1 MLECIGAGVSRGND
15 NSGDFVE
22 VFYSSDIKHEMVMQ
36 LSSDGVAVPMPG
48 SSAVVFGKKRA
59 ASSLTQMKAL
69 ARRFIDLYWRTPSTN
84 LTRLA
89 IMPLVAL
96 VFGLVYL
103 GTDYTSYQGI
113 NAGVGMIFLT
123 SYFTGVVSF
132 NSALPITSE
141 DRPAFYREREA
152 QTYSAFWY
160 FIGSTVVEIPYVF
173 GSMLL
178 YTVIFYWMVGF
189 SGFGLGRPLPQMEVR
204 VKNLSV
210 SADVVV
216 GQHEDGRELPTLTH
230 TIKTAALKLSS
241 SKHVVHKTI
250 VRNFSGVFEPG
261 TITLVLG
268 QPSSGKSSLMKVLSG
283 RFPQE
288 KRVTVEGE
296 ITYNGVQQHELGSR
310 LPQFVSY
317 VDQHDV
323 HFPTLTVKETL
334 EFAHAFTGGELLRRG
349 EELLT
354 KGSVDENLEAL
365 KTVQTL
371 FQHYPDIV
379 IEQLGLQNCQNT
391 IIGNGMLRGVSGG
404 ERKRVT
410 TGEMEF
416 GMKYM
421 TLMDEISTGLDSA
434 TAFDIITTQRSIAKT
449 LGKTVVISLLQPS
462 PEIFELFDNVLIL
475 NAGEVMYH
483 GPRDQALPYFESLG
497 FHYFLLDLGTNQ
509 QTKYQDTLPAGMTKH
524 PRWPA
529 EFGQIFQESRIYH
542 DTLVRLEE
550 PFRQE
555 LKENVKTHM
564 DSMPEFHQSFQENTL
579 TIFKRQMMIM
589 LRNVAFIRGRGFMV
603 ILIGLLYGSTFY
615 QLKVTDAQV
624 VMGVLFQAVLF
635 LGLGQAAQIPTYCDA
650 RPIFYKQRGSN
661 FLRTTAYVLAN
672 SVSQIPW
679 AVAETIVFGSLVYWM
694 CGLKSSVKAFV
705 IFEILLL
712 LTILAFA
719 AWFFFLAAISPN
731 LHIAKP
737 LSMVSVLFF
746 VVFAGFVVPKSE
758 MPGYFIWIYWIDPIA
773 WCLRGI
779 AVNQYRSDEF
789 DVCVYGGVDYC
800 STYQMKMGEYFLSLY
815 DVPSAKSWVWLGMV
829 FLLVTYVVFL
839 VFGVLVLE
847 YKRYESPEHI
857 TLTAEN
863 TEPVATDDYALATTP
878 TSGRKTPAT
887 GNDNVALNVRATT
900 KKFEPVVIA
909 FQDLW
914 YSVPDPHNPKE
925 SLTLLKGISGYAMPG
940 SITALMGSTGAGKTT
955 LMDVIAGRKTG
966 GTIQGKILLNGYEAS
981 DLAIRRC
988 TGYCEQMDIHSDAS
1002 TIREALV
1009 FSAFLR
1015 QDSSVPAS
1023 QKYDSVE
1030 ECLEL
1035 LDLQSVADEIVRGSP
1050 TERMKRLTIGVE
1062 LAADP
1067 KVLFLDEPTSGL
1079 DARSAKLIMDGVRKV
1094 ADTGRTIVCTIHQ
1107 PSTEVFML
1115 FDKLLLLKRG
1125 GQTVYFGDLG
1135 KRAQTMVDYFAIP
1148 GVTPLREGYN
1158 PATWMLECI
1167 GAGVSHMHDNPV
1179 DFVEV
1184 FNSSEMKQE
1193 MDAHL
1198 ASEGVTVPVPG
1209 STELVFAKKRAANS
1223 WTQMTALVERF
1234 MNLYWRTPSYNLT
1247 RFAIAPL
1254 LGLLFGLIYVSV
1266 SYTSYQGVNAGVG
1279 MVFMTTLFNGVV
1291 AFNSV
1296 LPITSQD
1303 REAFYRERAAQTYN
1317 SLWYFVGSTVAEVP
1331 YVFGSMLLYTV
1342 IFYWLVGF
1350 SGFWTAVLYWINT
1363 SFLVLLQTYLGQLLV
1378 YALPSVEVAALL
1390 GVMLNSILF
1399 LFMGFNPPA
1408 NAIPSGYK
1416 WLYTITPQRYSL
1428 AILAALVFSK
1438 CDDLPTYDTATQQ
1451 YVNVGGDLGCQP
1463 MTNPPVSIDH
1473 ITIKEYV
1480 ESVFEYKHDEIWR
1493 NFGIV
1498 LAFIVGIR
1506 LLSLLSLRFINH
1518 QKR

>member
-1 MLECIGAGVSRGND
+1 D
-15 NSGDFVE
+15 
-22 VFYSSDIKHEMVMQ
+22 
-36 LSSDGVAVPMPG
+36 
-48 SSAVVFGKKRA
+48 
-59 ASSLTQMKAL
+59 T
-69 ARRFIDLYWRTPSTN
+69 
-84 LTRLA
+84 
-89 IMPLVAL
+89 
-96 VFGLVYL
+96 
-103 GTDYTSYQGI
+103 
-113 NAGVGMIFLT
+113 
-123 SYFTGVVSF
+123 
-132 NSALPITSE
+132 
-141 DRPAFYREREA
+141 
-152 QTYSAFWY
+152 
-160 FIGSTVVEIPYVF
+160 
-173 GSMLL
+173 
-178 YTVIFYWMVGF
+178 
-189 SGFGLGRPLPQMEVR
+189 
-204 VKNLSV
+204 
-210 SADVVV
+210 AD
-216 GQHEDGRELPTLTH
+216 
-230 TIKTAALKLSS
+230 
-241 SKHVVHKTI
+241 
-250 VRNFSGVFEPG
+250 
-261 TITLVLG
+261 
-268 QPSSGKSSLMKVLSG
+268 
-283 RFPQE
+283 
-288 KRVTVEGE
+288 
-296 ITYNGVQQHELGSR
+296 
-310 LPQFVSY
+310 
-317 VDQHDV
+317 
-323 HFPTLTVKETL
+323 
-334 EFAHAFTGGELLRRG
+334 
-349 EELLT
+349 
-354 KGSVDENLEAL
+354 
-365 KTVQTL
+365 
-371 FQHYPDIV
+371 
-379 IEQLGLQNCQNT
+379 
-391 IIGNGMLRGVSGG
+391 
-404 ERKRVT
+404 
-410 TGEMEF
+410 
-416 GMKYM
+416 
-421 TLMDEISTGLDSA
+421 
-434 TAFDIITTQRSIAKT
+434 
-449 LGKTVVISLLQPS
+449 
-462 PEIFELFDNVLIL
+462 
-475 NAGEVMYH
+475 
-483 GPRDQALPYFESLG
+483 
-497 FHYFLLDLGTNQ
+497 FLLDLGTNQ
-509 QTKYQDTLPAGMTKH
+509 QTKYQDTLPAGMFKH

-1135 KRAQTMVDYFAIP
+1135 KRAQTMVDYFEAIP

-1350 SGFWTAVLYWINT
+1350 TGFWTAVLYWINT

>member
-1 MLECIGAGVSRGND
+1 MSPVDQTKET
-15 NSGDFVE
+15 
-22 VFYSSDIKHEMVMQ
+22 
-36 LSSDGVAVPMPG
+36 
-48 SSAVVFGKKRA
+48 SA
-59 ASSLTQMKAL
+59 KAL
-69 ARRFIDLYWRTPSTN
+69 
-84 LTRLA
+84 LA
-89 IMPLVAL
+89 NGVQ
-96 VFGLVYL
+96 VFNDHLA
-103 GTDYTSYQGI
+103 SKIQ
-113 NAGVGMIFLT
+113 A
-123 SYFTGVVSF
+123 
-132 NSALPITSE
+132 
-141 DRPAFYREREA
+141 
-152 QTYSAFWY
+152 
-160 FIGSTVVEIPYVF
+160 
-173 GSMLL
+173 
-178 YTVIFYWMVGF
+178 
-189 SGFGLGRPLPQMEVR
+189 GLGRPLPQMEVR

-497 FHYFLLDLGTNQ
+497 FHCPPHRDTADFLLDLGTNQ
-509 QTKYQDTLPAGMTKH
+509 QTKYQDTLPAGMFKH
-524 PRWPA
+524 PRLPV
-529 EFGQIFQESRIYH
+529 EFGQVFERSGVHR
-542 DTLVRLEE
+542 DTLARLEE
-550 PFRQE
+550 PWTDE
-555 LKENVKTHM
+555 LLSNVNEFIKLTPEYQQPFVENAI
-564 DSMPEFHQSFQENTL
+564 TL
-579 TIFKRQMMIM
+579 TRRQMMIAM
-589 LRNVAFIRGRGFMV
+589 RNKAFIRVRGLMV
-603 ILIGLLYGSTFY
+603 IVVALLYGSLFY
-615 QLKVTDAQV
+615 QLEPTNVQVT
-624 VMGVLFQAVLF
+624 MGVLFQSLFF
-635 LGLGQAAQIPTYCDA
+635 LGLGQYAQVPGYCSI
-650 RPIFYKQRGSN
+650 RGIFYKQRRASHV
-661 FLRTTAYVLAN
+661 RTSAYVLAC
-672 SVSQIPW
+672 SASQIPW
-679 AVAETIVFGSLVYWM
+679 ALGETVVFGTLVYWM
-694 CGLKSSVKAFV
+694 CGFIATVGNF
-705 IFEILLL
+705 LLYEL
-712 LTILAFA
+712 LVFQTLMAFA
-719 AWFFFLAAISPN
+719 AWYFFMAAVAPDM
-731 LHIAKP
+731 HMAKP
-737 LSMVSVLFF
+737 MSMMSIFTF
-746 VVFAGFVVPKSE
+746 VAFAGFVIPKNQI
-758 MPGYFIWIYWIDPIA
+758 PDYFVWIYWLDPIA
-773 WCLRGI
+773 WCLR
-779 AVNQYRSDEF
+779 AVAVSQYRSSAF
-789 DVCVYGGVDYC
+789 DVCEYAGINYC
-800 STYQMKMGEYFLSLY
+800 TEHKMKMGEYFLSLY
-815 DVPSAKSWVWLGMV
+815 DVPSDESWVWLGVVMLFVIYAVFMV
-829 FLLVTYVVFL
+829 LGWVT
-839 VFGVLVLE
+839 LE
-847 YKRYESPEHI
+847 YNRYESPEHI

-1135 KRAQTMVDYFAIP
+1135 KRAQTMVDYFEAIP

-1167 GAGVSHMHDNPV
+1167 GAGVSRGNDNSG

-1184 FNSSEMKQE
+1184 FYSSDIKHEMVMQLSS
-1193 MDAHL
+1193 D
-1198 ASEGVTVPVPG
+1198 GVAVPMPG
-1209 STELVFAKKRAANS
+1209 SSAVVFGKKRAAS
-1223 WTQMTALVERF
+1223 SLTQMKALARRF
-1234 MNLYWRTPSYNLT
+1234 IDLYWRTPSTNLT
-1247 RFAIAPL
+1247 RLAIMPL
-1254 LGLLFGLIYVSV
+1254 VALVFGLVYLGTD
-1266 SYTSYQGVNAGVG
+1266 YTSYQGINAGVG
-1279 MVFMTTLFNGVV
+1279 MIFLTSYFTGVV
-1291 AFNSV
+1291 SFNSA
-1296 LPITSQD
+1296 LPITSED
-1303 REAFYRERAAQTYN
+1303 RPAFYREREAQTY
-1317 SLWYFVGSTVAEVP
+1317 SAFWYFIGSTVVEIP

-1342 IFYWLVGF
+1342 IFYWMVGF
-1350 SGFWTAVLYWINT
+1350 SGFGTAVLYWINT
-1363 SFLVLLQTYLGQLLV
+1363 SLMVLLQTYMGQLLI
-1378 YALPSVEVAALL
+1378 YATSSIDVAALV
-1390 GVMLNSILF
+1390 GVMVYSITILF
-1399 LFMGFNPPA
+1399 YGFNPPA
-1408 NAIPSGYK
+1408 SNIPAGYQ
-1416 WLYTITPQRYSL
+1416 WLYTITPQRYSV

-1438 CDDLPTYDTATQQ
+1438 CDELPTYDTTTQQ
-1451 YVNVGGDLGCQP
+1451 YMNVGDDLGCQP
-1463 MTNPPVSIDH
+1463 LTNPPTNIDH

-1480 ESVFEYKHDEIWR
+1480 ESTFEYKHNEIWR

-1498 LAFIVGIR
+1498 LLFIVILR
-1506 LLSLLSLRFINH
+1506 LMALLSLRFINH
-1518 QKR
+1518 QKK